1 MCTIVQVPMD
11 QKRFELHLEAL
22 QELRHSKVANH
33 ECVKELDDQLAR
45 FKQSGME
52 FRR

>member
-1 MCTIVQVPMD
+1 MSTIITVPMD

-22 QELRHSKVANH
+22 QELRHSKASNN
-33 ECVKELDDQLAR
+33 ECVKDLDDQLAR
-45 FKQSGME
+45 FKQSGRY